1 MFGQLMQKLDLQPP
15 QNSGGRAPTIAMEAI
30 PRHRAPE
37 ELGSSQES
45 RVSIVDANIAAP
57 MHNAGNSR
65 PTLLQGQSHGSPLL
79 NAEPQGILIDGV
91 WGGQQVETEIWLPGT
106 VDLNKIS
113 HGFTYLVASD
123 SAASPIHQ
131 APGNTSQN
139 LSFTDPDQNA
149 VSSWNDGVS
158 AGNYAILT
166 MLLWR
171 RLSNR
176 TRHF

>member
-1 MFGQLMQKLDLQPP
+1 MAELANAITTAQKKDFEQLTSMFGQLMQKLDLQPP

-91 WGGQQVETEIWLPGT
+91 WGG
-106 VDLNKIS
+106 
-113 HGFTYLVASD
+113 
-123 SAASPIHQ
+123 AASR
-131 APGNTSQN
+131 N
-139 LSFTDPDQNA
+139 
-149 VSSWNDGVS
+149 
-158 AGNYAILT
+158 
-166 MLLWR
+166 
-171 RLSNR
+171 
-176 TRHF
+176 